1 MRKLFFIVFLIP
13 TVIYAQ
19 INEYGAPF
27 ITNFSPKTYK
37 ANNLNWVSIKTINGL
52 MLFGNAETGKILIY
66 DNNNNTWQSISNNNH
81 SDVRSFATDSTGLVY
96 VGSIGEFGYIG
107 PDINGQ
113 LHYHNLSNQ
122 IDTSYNFSELNIWK
136 VFNTDSEVIFYSVKY
151 LFRYQKKTKSFKV
164 TKLPKNSFLG
174 FMVNHKLFIGNYD
187 KGLMV
192 LSNDSVKLIPGG
204 KFFAKNDI
212 FGILP
217 WSNHQLFVYVS
228 GMGFYI
234 YDQKTGNVQP
244 FEQTDLQKATNSFFK
259 TKQVYYTTI
268 IYDNIIGIA
277 TIGDGVFFMTR
288 NGKIISHLDNDITHL
303 IPDNIVTSIYAE
315 QEGKYKVVWLTTN
328 NGISKIEF
336 DLPIFNLFN
345 QFGLTD
351 IPVRIAQFN
360 NDFYFS
366 TFSGLFK
373 LSYETNYPHFVPISE
388 FENKTI
394 YSILPIEIN
403 NKKKLIIG
411 TTVGIYEI
419 SDDGKIDYINK
430 TENIIPNQIVFNKNY
445 PNSLFI
451 GSERGINKLNLIN
464 NKWKIDTTFSND
476 FTSFISWLT
485 FDNNNNL
492 WLATLNNGL
501 VKIDLETHQKSVY
514 DLKKGLPS
522 VNSPILYSFDNK
534 IFVSGSFG
542 LYVYNPQLDSFQPS
556 TFLGVN
562 FASTPI
568 NNIYQMDSNTYL
580 FVSNNRIHKVI
591 VKPDTVYTDDRIFK
605 RLPEM
610 NVKDIYT
617 DDGNKIWIAS
627 SEGVFVILPES
638 NFIKVFVPNIKISN
652 QSFQVHLSRVTDT
665 KNDSSFFFGNFPK
678 ISIEN
683 GDTIFILSNSQPD
696 FMNPVFPYKNNDINF
711 RFSAPFFVG
720 ENNITYSYKLEGFD
734 EKWSKWSNETRAVYT
749 NLKEGKYTFEVKAR
763 NVFNDESLITNFSFE
778 ILPPWYRTI
787 WAYII
792 YFIVIISGL
801 YFIVK
806 FYTRKLE
813 RDKKRLEKIVQERTA
828 EVVKQKD
835 EIEGQKAIIEEK
847 NKDITDSIRYAE
859 QIQVAV
865 LPKPIEDLSK
875 YLEYFIYFQPKDIVS
890 GDFYFIKFIPRANLF
905 IAAAVDCT
913 GHGVPGAFMS
923 LLGVTFL
930 NEIINKAEVNHTD
943 QVLNHLRNNVI
954 KALNQEGKDEQ
965 KKDGMDMSLIT
976 FNIEEK
982 TIEFSGA
989 NNPLYLFRENSK
1001 PPLNS
1006 EKKFVE
1012 DENVTMYEFKADRMP
1027 IGLHDRANIPF
1038 KRQEIKGEPGDMMYI
1053 FSDGYADQF
1062 GGKDIK
1068 KYTYK
1073 RFKQF
1078 LLSIHKKSMEEQEQ
1092 LIRQE
1097 IINWRNQREVE
1108 EVQIDDHI
1116 IIGIRLL

>member
-1 MRKLFFIVFLIP
+1 MRKLFFLVFLIP

-19 INEYGAPF
+19 INEYGSPF
-27 ITNFSPKTYK
+27 ITNFSPKIYK
-37 ANNLNWVSIKTINGL
+37 ANNLNWASIKNINGQ
-52 MLFGNAETGKILIY
+52 MFFGNAETGKILIY
-66 DNNNNTWQSISNNNH
+66 DNNKDSWQYITNNNH

-107 PDINGQ
+107 PDINGKLQ
-113 LHYHNLSNQ
+113 YHNLSNQ
-122 IDTSYNFSELNIWK
+122 IDTSYKFSELNIWK
-136 VFNTDSEVIFYSVKY
+136 VFNTNNEVIFYSVKY
-151 LFRYQKKTKSFKV
+151 LFRYQKNTRSFKI
-164 TKLPKNSFLG
+164 TKLPENSFLG
-174 FMVNHKLFIGNYD
+174 FMVNHNLLIGNYD

-192 LSNDSVKLIPGG
+192 LSNDSVKLLPGG
-204 KFFAKNDI
+204 AFFAKNDI

-217 WSNHQLFVYVS
+217 WSNNQLFVYVA

-234 YDQKTGNVQP
+234 YNQKTGSIEP
-244 FEQTDLQKATNSFFK
+244 FENTDLQKATNSFFK
-259 TKQVYYTTI
+259 TKKVYFTTM
-268 IYDNIIGIA
+268 IYDNIIGIS
-277 TIGDGVFFMTR
+277 TIGNGAYFMTR
-288 NGKIISHLDNDITHL
+288 DGKIISHFDNEITHL
-303 IPDNIVTSIYAE
+303 IPDNIVTNIYAG
-315 QEGKYKVVWLTTN
+315 QEGNYKVVWLTTN
-328 NGISKIEF
+328 KGISKIEF

-351 IPVRIAQFN
+351 IPVKIAQFN
-360 NDFYFS
+360 DEFYFS

-394 YSILPIEIN
+394 YSILPIEID
-403 NKKKLIIG
+403 NKKKLIVG
-411 TTVGIYEI
+411 TTSGIYEI
-419 SDDGKIDYINK
+419 SEDGKTDYINK
-430 TENIIPNQIVFNKNY
+430 TENIIPNQIVFNNHY

-451 GSERGINKLNLIN
+451 GSERGINKLNFIN
-464 NKWKIDTTFSND
+464 NKWKIDTAFSND
-476 FTSFISWLT
+476 LTSYVSWLT
-485 FDNNNNL
+485 FDKNNNL
-492 WLATLNNGL
+492 WVATLNNGL
-501 VKIDLETHQKSVY
+501 VKINIETHQKSVY

-522 VNSPILYSFDNK
+522 VNSPVLYNLDNK
-534 IFVSGSFG
+534 IFVSVSFG
-542 LYVYNPQLDSFQPS
+542 LYVYNPQLDYFEPS
-556 TFLGVN
+556 TFLGIN
-562 FASTPI
+562 FANKPI
-568 NNIYQMDSNTYL
+568 YHIHQMDKQTYL
-580 FVSNNRIHKVI
+580 IESNNRIHKVT
-591 VKPDTVYTDDRIFK
+591 VKPDTVYTDDKIFM

-610 NVKDIYT
+610 NVKDIYS
-617 DDGNKIWIAS
+617 DASNKIWIAS

-638 NFIKVFVPNIKISN
+638 NFIKVFDPNIKISS
-652 QSFQVHLSRVTDT
+652 QPYQVHLSRVTDT

-683 GDTIFILSNSQPD
+683 GDTIFILSDSQPD
-696 FMNPVFPYKNNDINF
+696 FMSPVFPYKNNDINF

-734 EKWSKWSNETRAVYT
+734 EKWSKWSNETKAVYT
-749 NLKEGKYTFEVKAR
+749 NLKEGNYTFQVKAK
-763 NVFNDESLITNFSFE
+763 NIFNEESLITNYSFE
-778 ILPPWYRTI
+778 ISPPWYRTI

-792 YFIVIISGL
+792 YLIVIISGL

-865 LPKPIEDLSK
+865 LPTPVEDLSK
-875 YLEYFIYFQPKDIVS
+875 HLEFFIYFQPKDIVS
-890 GDFYFIKFIPRANLF
+890 GDFYFTKFLSRANLF

-930 NEIINKAEVNHTD
+930 NEIINKTEINHTD
-943 QVLNHLRNNVI
+943 EVLNHLRDNVI
-954 KALNQEGKDEQ
+954 KALNQEGKNEQ
-965 KKDGMDMSLIT
+965 KKDGMDMALIAFDT
-976 FNIEEK
+976 EKK

-1001 PPLNS
+1001 PPLNT
-1006 EKKFVE
+1006 EKKFEE

-1027 IGLHDRANIPF
+1027 IGLHDRANVPF
-1038 KRQEIKGEPGDMMYI
+1038 SRQNINGEPGDMMYI
-1053 FSDGYADQF
+1053 FSDGFADQF
-1062 GGKDIK
+1062 GGEKGK

-1073 RFKQF
+1073 RFKRF

-1092 LIRQE
+1092 LLRQE
-1097 IINWRNQREVE
+1097 MIDWRNKTGE
-1108 EVQIDDHI
+1108 EEEQIDDHI
-1116 IIGIRLL
+1116 IIGIRIL